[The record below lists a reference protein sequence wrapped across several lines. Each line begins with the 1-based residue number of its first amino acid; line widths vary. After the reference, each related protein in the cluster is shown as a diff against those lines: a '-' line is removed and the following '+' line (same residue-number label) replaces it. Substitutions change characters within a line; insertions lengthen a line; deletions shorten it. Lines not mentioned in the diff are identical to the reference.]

1 MKYCCIK
8 VPITRWRSSETAR
21 RIPSCAS
28 EGEERTSSAACSL
41 LLKSHQGQGRTTTM
55 NSWCRCNMPCPHFSA
70 DLVGTHQS
78 TIISLRGSET
88 QEYRIWHKSYDWSGR
103 GGVGL
108 PKRRGCWEAMQW
120 IGDRTQP
127 QCCSNSRSRA
137 TAGMASTQEKVH
149 SSVSMIVLTLCHV
162 KSSAIT
168 FYGHAIK
175 HFTQY
180 DSEDKPYHTIVI
192 LILRDEE
199 KGCNLITKMKP
210 FRF

>member
-28 EGEERTSSAACSL
+28 SGGEERTSSAACSL

-55 NSWCRCNMPCPHFSA
+55 NSWCFCNTPCPQISD
-70 DLVGTHQS
+70 DLVGTHLS
-78 TIISLRGSET
+78 TTTGLRGSET
-88 QEYRIWHKSYDWSGR
+88 QEYSIWHKSYDWSGR

-108 PKRRGCWEAMQW
+108 PKRGCWEAMQW

-127 QCCSNSRSRA
+127 QCCSNPRSRA

-149 SSVSMIVLTLCHV
+149 SWINMIVLTLCHV
-162 KSSAIT
+162 KSSAIMLWSCHKT
-168 FYGHAIK
+168 L
-175 HFTQY
+175 
-180 DSEDKPYHTIVI
+180 HTI
-192 LILRDEE
+192 RFW
-199 KGCNLITKMKP
+199 GQTSP
-210 FRF
+210 FNRNFNFTGWREGL